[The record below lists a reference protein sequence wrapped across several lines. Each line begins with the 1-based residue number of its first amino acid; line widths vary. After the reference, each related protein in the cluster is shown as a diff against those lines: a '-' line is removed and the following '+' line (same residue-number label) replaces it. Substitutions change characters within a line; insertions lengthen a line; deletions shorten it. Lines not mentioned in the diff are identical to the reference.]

1 MKRVEKNSSLVSNKE
16 TMKCT
21 YTNCD
26 DVRVEKYVVDC
37 VLRDVD
43 GTGALV
49 ILEPI
54 KKTRNSHGTISLEF
68 TGAEDIIAPVE
79 GTMVSVVVESESKGG
94 TEWVSQYIFH
104 DSFMYHCHNNM
115 SL

>member
-1 MKRVEKNSSLVSNKE
+1 MKCKKNCSLVSNKE
-16 TMKCT
+16 TMKCR
-21 YTNCD
+21 YTVSD
-26 DVRVEKYVVDC
+26 DVRLEKYVVDC
-37 VLRDVD
+37 VLHDVD
-43 GTGALV
+43 GAGALV

-68 TGAEDIIAPVE
+68 TGAEDIIAPVK
-79 GTMVSVVVESESKGG
+79 GTMVSVVVESDSKGG
-94 TEWVSQYIFH
+94 TKWVSQYIFH